1 MNRLQRKCFFASA
14 ATHGLLLLLL
24 ATGAGFVAAR
34 RSPVD
39 AMAVL
44 TYVPDKL
51 VDAAI
56 SGGGE
61 PEPAP
66 PQPQPPAPQ
75 PAPPQP
81 QPQPAPTP
89 KPPKVQPV
97 KPQPRPPPEQVVK
110 PPKPER
116 EPDKVSP
123 EGTRPVTPPK
133 RHVVEL
139 DPDALKRSTHP
150 VKPQPPREDPAIAE
164 ARAAAAAAEQARR
177 VTEARQSRIN
187 SLAGNLQHKLSST
200 TKVTSPGPGG
210 GGVSYANY
218 GLFVRSIYQAAWRPP
233 QEIASDTATAAAR
246 VVIARDGHIISA
258 DLVTKSGLVPLDKSV
273 TAALGRV
280 TTIGRPFPEGATEE
294 TRTFFIDFNLEAKK
308 PLG

>member
-1 MNRLQRKCFFASA
+1 MNRLQRQCFLASA

-34 RSPVD
+34 KSP
-39 AMAVL
+39 ANTMTVL
-44 TYVPDKL
+44 TFIPDKL

-56 SGGGE
+56 TGGGE

-66 PQPQPPAPQ
+66 PPPQPQ

-81 QPQPAPTP
+81 QPQPAPP
-89 KPPKVQPV
+89 QPQPQPAPQPQPPKVQRV
-97 KPQPRPPPEQVVK
+97 KLPQPAPE
-110 PPKPER
+110 PER
-116 EPDKVSP
+116 VTP

-139 DPDALKRSTHP
+139 DPEALKRSTRA

-164 ARAAAAAAEQARR
+164 QRAAEAAAEQARR
-177 VTEARQSRIN
+177 INEVRQSRIN
-187 SLAGNLQHKLSST
+187 SLASGLQHKLSST
-200 TKVTSPGPGG
+200 TTVTSPGPGG

-218 GLFVRSIYQAAWRPP
+218 GLFVRSIYDAAWRPP
-233 QEIASDTATAAAR
+233 SEIASPIATATAR
-246 VVIARDGHIISA
+246 VVIARDGHIVSA
-258 DLVTKSGLVPLDKSV
+258 ELVTKSGLAPLDKSV